1 MNTLSLTLP
10 NIRPYSIGFD
20 RIFDDLSRNLRMAD
34 KQTFPPYDVDLYEA
48 TGDYDE
54 FYTITMALA
63 GFRREDIDITLADN
77 CLMIK
82 SNEHY
87 EAGEQFDPHLSNN
100 LHQGIAWRKF
110 TRSFQIADDVLVKSA
125 QMSDGML
132 RITLE
137 RMIPEEKKPKTIEVQ
152 PYTKSPVIE
161 EQST

>member
-20 RIFDDLSRNLRMAD
+20 RIFDDLSRNLRM
-34 KQTFPPYDVDLYEA
+34 
-48 TGDYDE
+48 
-54 FYTITMALA
+54 
-63 GFRREDIDITLADN
+63 ADN